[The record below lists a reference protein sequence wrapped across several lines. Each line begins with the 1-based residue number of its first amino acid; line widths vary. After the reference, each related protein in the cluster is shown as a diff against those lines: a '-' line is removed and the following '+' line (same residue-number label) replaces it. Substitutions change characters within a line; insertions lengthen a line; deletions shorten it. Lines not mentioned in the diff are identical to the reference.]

1 MKKYPKNFTEKIKN
15 FLQLDF
21 KIKFK
26 KFLTLVGLKF
36 FLYNSLF
43 FIVKLINKNRSPFV
57 RGILFDALKYKSKLE
72 IVENKYKE
80 KFIIF
85 TNDNVIS
92 KEIFVSEE
100 FDIKKVYKA
109 LDFLNKKSKIS
120 RLYDIGANIGV
131 ICIPA
136 VKRGLVESANAV
148 EPERKNFELLQMN
161 VALNDLQN
169 KIKIFDYALSDKD
182 NEIIEMELAE
192 DNSGD
197 HRIKNKPQFNIH
209 GEENRKTVKVN
220 SKKFDSLFTNI
231 DPKKDLVWID
241 TQGYEPIILSGSENL
256 IKSKTPIVIEFWPY
270 ALKRAG
276 HWEKMMHIF
285 SKFDYFI
292 DLSLSRTIPVEI
304 NEKNL
309 LILKDGWDSEKKGDF
324 SLYTDLILLKN

>member
-72 IVENKYKE
+72 IVENKHKE

-256 IKSKTPIVIEFWPY
+256 INQ
-270 ALKRAG
+270 R
-276 HWEKMMHIF
+276 HQ
-285 SKFDYFI
+285 
-292 DLSLSRTIPVEI
+292 
-304 NEKNL
+304 L
-309 LILKDGWDSEKKGDF
+309 L
-324 SLYTDLILLKN
+324 

>member
-1 MKKYPKNFTEKIKN
+1 MKKYSKNFSEKIKN

-26 KFLTLVGLKF
+26 KFLTLIGLKF

-43 FIVKLINKNRSPFV
+43 FIAKFINKNRSPFV
-57 RGILFDALKYKSKLE
+57 RGVLFDALKYKSKLE
-72 IVENKYKE
+72 IVENKHKE

-92 KEIFVSEE
+92 KEIFVSQE

-197 HRIKNKPQFNIH
+197 HRIKNKPEFNIH

-276 HWEKMMHIF
+276 HWEKMIHTF

-292 DLSLSRTIPVEI
+292 DLSLSSTVPVEI

-309 LILKDGWDSEKKGDF
+309 LILKDGWDSEKKGNF

>member
-1 MKKYPKNFTEKIKN
+1 MKKYPKNFIEKIKN

-21 KIKFK
+21 KIKLK

-72 IVENKYKE
+72 IVENKHKE

-292 DLSLSRTIPVEI
+292 DLSLSSTTPVEI

>member
-43 FIVKLINKNRSPFV
+43 FIVKLINKNRSHFV

-72 IVENKYKE
+72 IVENKHKE

>member
-72 IVENKYKE
+72 IVENKHKE

-324 SLYTDLILLKN
+324 SLYKDLILLKN

>member
-1 MKKYPKNFTEKIKN
+1 
-15 FLQLDF
+15 
-21 KIKFK
+21 
-26 KFLTLVGLKF
+26 
-36 FLYNSLF
+36 
-43 FIVKLINKNRSPFV
+43 
-57 RGILFDALKYKSKLE
+57 
-72 IVENKYKE
+72 
-80 KFIIF
+80 
-85 TNDNVIS
+85 
-92 KEIFVSEE
+92 
-100 FDIKKVYKA
+100 
-109 LDFLNKKSKIS
+109 
-120 RLYDIGANIGV
+120 
-131 ICIPA
+131 
-136 VKRGLVESANAV
+136 
-148 EPERKNFELLQMN
+148 MN
-161 VALNDLQN
+161 VVLNDLQN

-285 SKFDYFI
+285 SK
-292 DLSLSRTIPVEI
+292 
-304 NEKNL
+304 
-309 LILKDGWDSEKKGDF
+309 LITL
-324 SLYTDLILLKN
+324 

>member
-72 IVENKYKE
+72 IVENKHKE

-276 HWEKMMHIF
+276 HWEKMIHIF

-292 DLSLSRTIPVEI
+292 DLSLSSTIPVEI